1 MDYTELIERC
11 EFCINSL
18 CGECEYGSWQETGD
32 CIQCM
37 HALISDAANAIKD
50 LSAFV
55 NRLKDGHVYGY
66 KDGILYEAKVRE
78 PDNTI
83 IRPLPQLRRAET

>member
-11 EFCINSL
+11 KFCINGL

-37 HALISDAANAIKD
+37 HALISDAANAIED

-55 NRLKDGHVYGY
+55 NCLKDGHVYGY

-83 IRPLPQLRRAET
+83 IRPLPQLRMAET